1 LGTAISFP
9 FAAVTEHAKVANVI
23 VSKKES
29 YTPDYVDHV
38 ENFGFVCVDY
48 KKKIGVEMQRR
59 LGCRKWEKR
68 PFWGIV

>member
-9 FAAVTEHAKVANVI
+9 FAAVTEHVKVANVI
-23 VSKKES
+23 VSKKER

-48 KKKIGVEMQRR
+48 KKKIGVEMQRSWDAGSGKKD
-59 LGCRKWEKR
+59 LFG
-68 PFWGIV
+68 G